1 MKGEGKEKGIR
12 FLLQPIAAL
21 LIINIYIIMTSCG
34 LPTTDYLY
42 TPKDFSSES
51 GALVLEHDTKNID
64 ELSSIFLGYEIYY
77 RIFDNEDDAEISRAT
92 ISSSMKSSNIIQTA
106 NNYKYFPLKHRI
118 SESGQISLDISPLI
132 KKESLIKVSSN
143 KYNLN
148 MNTQGTWTL
157 TDEGSN
163 TVIDSIVRNR
173 SDTASSA
180 DIVKADFYRSSEY
193 KVGDRDYAGTNS
205 VTPGGSVY
213 IVFFAF
219 AYGFDPSTMKNVYS
233 DPVILEPSVEYIPG
247 GT

>member
-12 FLLQPIAAL
+12 FLLQPIAAF

-77 RIFDNEDDAEISRAT
+77 LIFDDEVAAGDSCNSI
-92 ISSSMKSSNIIQTA
+92 SSMKSSNIIQTA

-118 SESGQISLDISPLI
+118 SKSGQFSLDISPLI
-132 KKESLIKVSSN
+132 KVSN
-143 KYNLN
+143 NTYTKYYLN
-148 MNTQGTWTL
+148 MKPQETWTL
-157 TDEGSN
+157 TYEDSEI
-163 TVIDSIVRNR
+163 VIDSIVRNR

-180 DIVKADFYRSSEY
+180 EIEYADFYLSSEY
-193 KVGDRDYAGTNS
+193 KAAGDRDYAGS
-205 VTPGGSVY
+205 SSSPDIVH

-219 AYGFDPSTMKNVYS
+219 AYGFDTSTMRNVYS
-233 DPVILEPSVEYIPG
+233 DPFILDGLVKYDPAK
-247 GT
+247 

>member
-42 TPKDFSSES
+42 TPKGFSSEG

-77 RIFDNEDDAEISRAT
+77 RIFDDEVAAGDSRNL
-92 ISSSMKSSNIIQTA
+92 ISSMKSSNIIQTA
-106 NNYKYFPLKHRI
+106 NNYKYFPLKHRKK
-118 SESGQISLDISPLI
+118 SESGWYSLEISP
-132 KKESLIKVSSN
+132 LIKVSSN
-143 KYNLN
+143 TYTKYYLN
-148 MNTQGTWTL
+148 MKSQETWTL
-157 TDEGSN
+157 KDEDSKI
-163 TVIDSIVRNR
+163 VIDSIVRNR

-180 DIVKADFYRSSEY
+180 EIEYADFYLSSEY
-193 KVGDRDYAGTNS
+193 KAAGDRDYAGS
-205 VTPGGSVY
+205 SSSPDIVH

-219 AYGFDPSTMKNVYS
+219 AYGFDTSTMRNVYS
-233 DPVILEPSVEYIPG
+233 DPFILDDPVEYNPG
-247 GT
+247 G

>member
-42 TPKDFSSES
+42 TPKGFSSEG

-77 RIFDNEDDAEISRAT
+77 RIFDDEVAAGDSRNL
-92 ISSSMKSSNIIQTA
+92 ISSMKSSNIIQTA
-106 NNYKYFPLKHRI
+106 NNYKYFPLKHRKK
-118 SESGQISLDISPLI
+118 SESGWYSLEISP
-132 KKESLIKVSSN
+132 LIKVSSN
-143 KYNLN
+143 TYTKYYLN
-148 MNTQGTWTL
+148 MKSQETWTL
-157 TDEGSN
+157 TDEDLKI
-163 TVIDSIVRNR
+163 VIDSIVRNR

-180 DIVKADFYRSSEY
+180 EIEYADFYLSSEY
-193 KVGDRDYAGTNS
+193 KVNDRDYAGS
-205 VTPGGSVY
+205 SPPEKAVY

-219 AYGFDPSTMKNVYS
+219 AYGFDTSTMRNVYS
-233 DPVILEPSVEYIPG
+233 DPFILDDPVEYNPG
-247 GT
+247 G

>member
-42 TPKDFSSES
+42 TPRDFSSES

-77 RIFDNEDDAEISRAT
+77 RIFNDVVAAAGDSRNL
-92 ISSSMKSSNIIQTA
+92 ISSMKSSNIIQTA
-106 NNYKYFPLKHRI
+106 NNYKYFPLKHRKK
-118 SESGQISLDISPLI
+118 SESGWYSLEISP
-132 KKESLIKVSSN
+132 LIKVSSN
-143 KYNLN
+143 TYTKYYLN
-148 MNTQGTWTL
+148 MKSQETWTL
-157 TDEGSN
+157 TDEDSEI
-163 TVIDSIVRNR
+163 VIDSIVRNR

-180 DIVKADFYRSSEY
+180 EIEYADFCLSSEY
-193 KVGDRDYAGTNS
+193 KVNDRDYAGS
-205 VTPGGSVY
+205 SPPEKAVY

-219 AYGFDPSTMKNVYS
+219 AYGFDTSTMRNVYS
-233 DPVILEPSVEYIPG
+233 DPFILDGLVKYDPAK
-247 GT
+247 

>member
-1 MKGEGKEKGIR
+1 MKGEEKEKGIR

-77 RIFDNEDDAEISRAT
+77 RIFDDEVAAGDSRNL
-92 ISSSMKSSNIIQTA
+92 ISSMKSSNIIQTA
-106 NNYKYFPLKHRI
+106 NNYKYFPLKHRKK
-118 SESGQISLDISPLI
+118 SESGWYSLEISP
-132 KKESLIKVSSN
+132 LIKVSSN
-143 KYNLN
+143 TYTKYYLN
-148 MNTQGTWTL
+148 MKSQETWTL
-157 TDEGSN
+157 TDEDLKI
-163 TVIDSIVRNR
+163 VIDSIVRNR

-180 DIVKADFYRSSEY
+180 EIEYADFCLSSEY
-193 KVGDRDYAGTNS
+193 KVNDRDYAGS
-205 VTPGGSVY
+205 SPPEKAVY

-219 AYGFDPSTMKNVYS
+219 AYGFDTSTMRNVYS
-233 DPVILEPSVEYIPG
+233 DPFILDDPVEYNPG
-247 GT
+247 G

>member
-42 TPKDFSSES
+42 TPKGFSSEG

-77 RIFDNEDDAEISRAT
+77 RIFDDEVAAGDSRNL
-92 ISSSMKSSNIIQTA
+92 ISSMKSSNIIQTA
-106 NNYKYFPLKHRI
+106 NNYKYFPLKHRKK
-118 SESGQISLDISPLI
+118 SESGWYSLEISP
-132 KKESLIKVSSN
+132 LIKVSSN
-143 KYNLN
+143 TYTKYYLN
-148 MNTQGTWTL
+148 MKPQETWTL
-157 TDEGSN
+157 TYEDSEI
-163 TVIDSIVRNR
+163 VIDSIVRNR

-180 DIVKADFYRSSEY
+180 EIADADFCLSSGY
-193 KVGDRDYAGTNS
+193 QVNDRDYAGS
-205 VTPGGSVY
+205 SSSPDIVY

-219 AYGFDPSTMKNVYS
+219 AYGFDTSTMRNVYS
-233 DPVILEPSVEYIPG
+233 DPFILDDPVEYNPG
-247 GT
+247 G

>member
-42 TPKDFSSES
+42 TPKDFSSEG

-77 RIFDNEDDAEISRAT
+77 RIFDDEVAAGDSRNS
-92 ISSSMKSSNIIQTA
+92 ISSMKSSNIIQTA
-106 NNYKYFPLKHRI
+106 NNYKYFPLKHRKK
-118 SESGQISLDISPLI
+118 SESGQFSLDISPLI
-132 KKESLIKVSSN
+132 KVSSN
-143 KYNLN
+143 TYTKYYLN
-148 MNTQGTWTL
+148 MKPQETWTL
-157 TDEGSN
+157 TYEDSEI
-163 TVIDSIVRNR
+163 VIDSIVRNR

-180 DIVKADFYRSSEY
+180 EIADADFCLSSGY
-193 KVGDRDYAGTNS
+193 QVNDRDYAGS
-205 VTPGGSVY
+205 SSSPDIVY

-219 AYGFDPSTMKNVYS
+219 AYGFDTSTMRNVYS
-233 DPVILEPSVEYIPG
+233 DPFIL
-247 GT
+247 

>member
-42 TPKDFSSES
+42 TPKDFSSEG

-77 RIFDNEDDAEISRAT
+77 RIFDDEDDAVDSRNS
-92 ISSSMKSSNIIQTA
+92 ISSMKSSNIIQTA
-106 NNYKYFPLKHRI
+106 NNYKYFPLKHRKK
-118 SESGQISLDISPLI
+118 SESGWYSLEISP
-132 KKESLIKVSSN
+132 LIKVSSN
-143 KYNLN
+143 TYTKYYLN
-148 MNTQGTWTL
+148 MKSQETWTL
-157 TDEGSN
+157 TDEDSEI
-163 TVIDSIVRNR
+163 VIDSIVRNR

-180 DIVKADFYRSSEY
+180 EIEYADFCLSSEY
-193 KVGDRDYAGTNS
+193 KVNDRDYAGS
-205 VTPGGSVY
+205 SPPEKAVY

-219 AYGFDPSTMKNVYS
+219 AYGFDTSTMRNVYS
-233 DPVILEPSVEYIPG
+233 DPFILDDPVEYNPG
-247 GT
+247 G

>member
-42 TPKDFSSES
+42 TPKGFSSEG

-77 RIFDNEDDAEISRAT
+77 RIFDDEDDAVDSRNS
-92 ISSSMKSSNIIQTA
+92 ISSMKSSNIIQTA
-106 NNYKYFPLKHRI
+106 NNYKYFPLKHRKK
-118 SESGQISLDISPLI
+118 SESGWYSLEISP
-132 KKESLIKVSSN
+132 LIKVSSN
-143 KYNLN
+143 TYTKYYLN
-148 MNTQGTWTL
+148 MKPQETWTL
-157 TDEGSN
+157 TYEDSEI
-163 TVIDSIVRNR
+163 VIDSIVRNR

-180 DIVKADFYRSSEY
+180 EIECADFYLSSEY
-193 KVGDRDYAGTNS
+193 KVNDRDYAGS
-205 VTPGGSVY
+205 SPPEKAVY

-219 AYGFDPSTMKNVYS
+219 AYGFDTSTMRNVYS
-233 DPVILEPSVEYIPG
+233 DPFILDDPVEYNPG
-247 GT
+247 G

>member
-42 TPKDFSSES
+42 TPKGFSSEG

-77 RIFDNEDDAEISRAT
+77 RIFDDEVAAGDSCNSI
-92 ISSSMKSSNIIQTA
+92 SSMKSSNIIQTA
-106 NNYKYFPLKHRI
+106 NNYKYFPLKHRKK
-118 SESGQISLDISPLI
+118 SESGQFSLDISPLI
-132 KKESLIKVSSN
+132 RVSSN
-143 KYNLN
+143 TYAKYYLN
-148 MNTQGTWTL
+148 MKPQETWTL
-157 TDEGSN
+157 TYEDSEI
-163 TVIDSIVRNR
+163 VIDSIVRNR

-180 DIVKADFYRSSEY
+180 EIEYADFCLSSEY
-193 KVGDRDYAGTNS
+193 KVNDRDYAGS
-205 VTPGGSVY
+205 SPPEKAVY

-219 AYGFDPSTMKNVYS
+219 AYGFDTSTMRNVYS
-233 DPVILEPSVEYIPG
+233 DPFILDGLVKYDPAK
-247 GT
+247 

>member
-12 FLLQPIAAL
+12 FLLQPIAAF

-118 SESGQISLDISPLI
+118 SKSGQFSLDISPLI
-132 KKESLIKVSSN
+132 KMSSN
-143 KYNLN
+143 TYTRYYLN
-148 MNTQGTWTL
+148 MKSQETWTL
-157 TDEGSN
+157 KDEDSKI
-163 TVIDSIVRNR
+163 VIDSIVRNR
-173 SDTASSA
+173 SDTASSTE
-180 DIVKADFYRSSEY
+180 IGKADFCLSSGY
-193 KVGDRDYAGTNS
+193 QVNDRDYAGS
-205 VTPGGSVY
+205 SSSPDIVY

-219 AYGFDPSTMKNVYS
+219 AYGFDTSTMRNVYS
-233 DPVILEPSVEYIPG
+233 DPFILDSPVEYDPAK
-247 GT
+247 

>member
-12 FLLQPIAAL
+12 FLLQPIAAF

-77 RIFDNEDDAEISRAT
+77 RIFDDEVAAGDSRNL
-92 ISSSMKSSNIIQTA
+92 ISSMKSSNIIQTA
-106 NNYKYFPLKHRI
+106 NNYKYFPLKHRKK
-118 SESGQISLDISPLI
+118 SESGWYSLEISP
-132 KKESLIKVSSN
+132 LIKVSSN
-143 KYNLN
+143 TYTKYYLN
-148 MNTQGTWTL
+148 MKSQETWTL
-157 TDEGSN
+157 TYEDSEI
-163 TVIDSIVRNR
+163 VIDSIVRNR

-180 DIVKADFYRSSEY
+180 EIEYADFYLSSEY
-193 KVGDRDYAGTNS
+193 KAAGDRDYAGS
-205 VTPGGSVY
+205 SSSPDIVH

-219 AYGFDPSTMKNVYS
+219 AYGFDTSTMRNVYS
-233 DPVILEPSVEYIPG
+233 DPLILDDPVEYDPAK
-247 GT
+247 

>member
-42 TPKDFSSES
+42 TPKGFSSEG

-77 RIFDNEDDAEISRAT
+77 RIFDDEVAAGDSRNL
-92 ISSSMKSSNIIQTA
+92 ISSMKSSNIIQTA
-106 NNYKYFPLKHRI
+106 NNYKYFPLKHRKK
-118 SESGQISLDISPLI
+118 SESGWYSLEISP
-132 KKESLIKVSSN
+132 LIKVSSN
-143 KYNLN
+143 TYTKYYLN
-148 MNTQGTWTL
+148 MKSQETWTL
-157 TDEGSN
+157 TDEDSEI
-163 TVIDSIVRNR
+163 VIDSIVRNR

-180 DIVKADFYRSSEY
+180 EIEYADFCLSSEY
-193 KVGDRDYAGTNS
+193 KVNDRDYAGS
-205 VTPGGSVY
+205 SPPEKAVY

-219 AYGFDPSTMKNVYS
+219 AYGFDTSTMRNVYS
-233 DPVILEPSVEYIPG
+233 DPLILDDPVEYDPAN
-247 GT
+247 

>member
-42 TPKDFSSES
+42 TPKGFSSEG

-77 RIFDNEDDAEISRAT
+77 RIFDDEVAAGDSRNL
-92 ISSSMKSSNIIQTA
+92 ISSMKSSNIIQTA
-106 NNYKYFPLKHRI
+106 NNYKYFPLKHRKK
-118 SESGQISLDISPLI
+118 SESGWYSLEISP
-132 KKESLIKVSSN
+132 LIKVSSN
-143 KYNLN
+143 TYTKYYLN
-148 MNTQGTWTL
+148 MKPQETWTL
-157 TDEGSN
+157 TYEDSEI
-163 TVIDSIVRNR
+163 VIDSIVRNR

-180 DIVKADFYRSSEY
+180 EIEYADFYLSSEY
-193 KVGDRDYAGTNS
+193 KAAGDRDYAGS
-205 VTPGGSVY
+205 SSSPDIVH

-219 AYGFDPSTMKNVYS
+219 AYGFDTSTMRNVYS
-233 DPVILEPSVEYIPG
+233 DPLILDDPVEYDPAK
-247 GT
+247 

>member
-42 TPKDFSSES
+42 TPRDFYS
-51 GALVLEHDTKNID
+51 GVGTLVLEHDTKNID

-77 RIFDNEDDAEISRAT
+77 RIFDNQDDAEISRAT
-92 ISSSMKSSNIIQTA
+92 ISSMKSSNIIQTA

-118 SESGQISLDISPLI
+118 SKSGQFSLDISPLI
-132 KKESLIKVSSN
+132 KVSNNTYTKYYLNIKP
-143 KYNLN
+143 
-148 MNTQGTWTL
+148 QETWTL
-157 TDEGSN
+157 TYEDSEI
-163 TVIDSIVRNR
+163 VIDSIVRNR

-180 DIVKADFYRSSEY
+180 EIECADFYLSSEY
-193 KVGDRDYAGTNS
+193 KVNDRDYAGS
-205 VTPGGSVY
+205 SPPEKAVY

-219 AYGFDPSTMKNVYS
+219 AYGFDTSTMRNVYS
-233 DPVILEPSVEYIPG
+233 DPLILDDPVEYDPAN
-247 GT
+247 

>member
-132 KKESLIKVSSN
+132 KMSSN
-143 KYNLN
+143 TYTRYYLN
-148 MNTQGTWTL
+148 MKSQETWTL
-157 TDEGSN
+157 KDEDSKI
-163 TVIDSIVRNR
+163 VIDSIVRNR
-173 SDTASSA
+173 SDTASSTE
-180 DIVKADFYRSSEY
+180 IGKADFCLSSEY
-193 KVGDRDYAGTNS
+193 KLNDRDYAGS
-205 VTPGGSVY
+205 SPPEEAVY

-219 AYGFDPSTMKNVYS
+219 AYGFDTSTMRNVYS
-233 DPVILEPSVEYIPG
+233 DPFILDSPVEYDPAK
-247 GT
+247 

>member
-42 TPKDFSSES
+42 TPKGFSSEG

-77 RIFDNEDDAEISRAT
+77 RIFDDEVAAGDSRNL
-92 ISSSMKSSNIIQTA
+92 ISSMKSSNIIQTA
-106 NNYKYFPLKHRI
+106 NNYKYFPLKHRKK
-118 SESGQISLDISPLI
+118 SESGWYSLEISP
-132 KKESLIKVSSN
+132 LIKVSSN
-143 KYNLN
+143 TYTKYYLN
-148 MNTQGTWTL
+148 MKSQETWTL
-157 TDEGSN
+157 TDEDLKI
-163 TVIDSIVRNR
+163 VIDSIVRNR

-180 DIVKADFYRSSEY
+180 EIEYADFCLSSEY
-193 KVGDRDYAGTNS
+193 KVNDRDYAGS
-205 VTPGGSVY
+205 SPPEKAVY

-219 AYGFDPSTMKNVYS
+219 AYGFDTSTMRNVYS
-233 DPVILEPSVEYIPG
+233 DPLILDDPVEYDPAN
-247 GT
+247 

>member
-12 FLLQPIAAL
+12 FLLQPTAAF

-42 TPKDFSSES
+42 TPRDFYS
-51 GALVLEHDTKNID
+51 GVGTLVLEHDTKNID

-132 KKESLIKVSSN
+132 KMSSN
-143 KYNLN
+143 TYTRYYLN
-148 MNTQGTWTL
+148 MKSQETWTL
-157 TDEGSN
+157 KDEDSKI
-163 TVIDSIVRNR
+163 VIDSIVRNR
-173 SDTASSA
+173 SDTASSTE
-180 DIVKADFYRSSEY
+180 IGKADFCLSSEY
-193 KVGDRDYAGTNS
+193 KLNDRDYAGS
-205 VTPGGSVY
+205 SPPEEAVY

-219 AYGFDPSTMKNVYS
+219 AYGFDTSTMRNVYS
-233 DPVILEPSVEYIPG
+233 DPFILDDPVEYDPAN
-247 GT
+247 

>member
-42 TPKDFSSES
+42 TPKGFSSEG

-77 RIFDNEDDAEISRAT
+77 RIFNDVVAAAGDSRNL
-92 ISSSMKSSNIIQTA
+92 ISSMKSSNIIQTA
-106 NNYKYFPLKHRI
+106 NNYKYFPLKHRKK
-118 SESGQISLDISPLI
+118 SESGWYSLEISP
-132 KKESLIKVSSN
+132 LIKVSSN
-143 KYNLN
+143 TYTKYYLN
-148 MNTQGTWTL
+148 MKSQETWTL
-157 TDEGSN
+157 TDEDSEI
-163 TVIDSIVRNR
+163 VIDSIVRNR

-180 DIVKADFYRSSEY
+180 EIEYADFCLSSEY
-193 KVGDRDYAGTNS
+193 KVNDRDYAGS
-205 VTPGGSVY
+205 SPPEKAVY

-219 AYGFDPSTMKNVYS
+219 AYGFDTSTMRNVYS
-233 DPVILEPSVEYIPG
+233 DPFILDGLVKYDPAK
-247 GT
+247 

>member
-42 TPKDFSSES
+42 TPKGFSSEG

-77 RIFDNEDDAEISRAT
+77 RIFDDEVAAGDSRNL
-92 ISSSMKSSNIIQTA
+92 ISSMKSSNIIQTA
-106 NNYKYFPLKHRI
+106 NNYKYFPLKHRKK
-118 SESGQISLDISPLI
+118 SESGWYSLEISP
-132 KKESLIKVSSN
+132 LIKVSSN
-143 KYNLN
+143 TYTKYYLN
-148 MNTQGTWTL
+148 MKSQETWTL
-157 TDEGSN
+157 TDEDLKI
-163 TVIDSIVRNR
+163 VIDSIVRNR

-180 DIVKADFYRSSEY
+180 EIADADFCLSSGY
-193 KVGDRDYAGTNS
+193 QVNDRDYAGS
-205 VTPGGSVY
+205 SPPEKAVY

-219 AYGFDPSTMKNVYS
+219 AYGFDTSTMRNVYS
-233 DPVILEPSVEYIPG
+233 DPFILDDPVEYNPG
-247 GT
+247 G

>member
-42 TPKDFSSES
+42 TPKGFSSEG

-77 RIFDNEDDAEISRAT
+77 RIFDDEDDAVDSRNS
-92 ISSSMKSSNIIQTA
+92 ISSMKSSNIIQTA
-106 NNYKYFPLKHRI
+106 NNYKYFPLKHRKK
-118 SESGQISLDISPLI
+118 SESGWYSLEISP
-132 KKESLIKVSSN
+132 LIKVSSN
-143 KYNLN
+143 TYTKYYLN
-148 MNTQGTWTL
+148 MKPQETWTL
-157 TDEGSN
+157 TYEDSEI
-163 TVIDSIVRNR
+163 VIDSIVRNR

-180 DIVKADFYRSSEY
+180 EIEYADFYLSSEY
-193 KVGDRDYAGTNS
+193 KVNDRDYAGS
-205 VTPGGSVY
+205 SPPEKAVY

-219 AYGFDPSTMKNVYS
+219 AYGFDTSTMRNVYS
-233 DPVILEPSVEYIPG
+233 DPLILDDPVEYDPAN
-247 GT
+247 

>member
-42 TPKDFSSES
+42 TPKDFSSEG

-77 RIFDNEDDAEISRAT
+77 RIFNDVVAAAGDSRNL
-92 ISSSMKSSNIIQTA
+92 ISSMKSSNIIQTA
-106 NNYKYFPLKHRI
+106 NNYKYFPLKHRKK
-118 SESGQISLDISPLI
+118 SESGQFSLDISPLI
-132 KKESLIKVSSN
+132 KVSSN
-143 KYNLN
+143 TYTKYYLN
-148 MNTQGTWTL
+148 MKPQETWTL
-157 TDEGSN
+157 TYEDSEI
-163 TVIDSIVRNR
+163 VIDSIVRNR

-180 DIVKADFYRSSEY
+180 EIEYADFYLSSEY
-193 KVGDRDYAGTNS
+193 KVNDRDYAGS
-205 VTPGGSVY
+205 SPPEEAVY

-219 AYGFDPSTMKNVYS
+219 AYGFDTSTMRNVYS
-233 DPVILEPSVEYIPG
+233 DPFILDDPVEYDPAN
-247 GT
+247 

>member
-77 RIFDNEDDAEISRAT
+77 RIFDDEVAAGDSCNSI
-92 ISSSMKSSNIIQTA
+92 SSMKSSNIIQTA
-106 NNYKYFPLKHRI
+106 NNYKYFPLKHRKK
-118 SESGQISLDISPLI
+118 SESGWYSLEISP
-132 KKESLIKVSSN
+132 LIKVSSN
-143 KYNLN
+143 TYTKYYLN
-148 MNTQGTWTL
+148 MKSQETWTL
-157 TDEGSN
+157 TDEDLKI
-163 TVIDSIVRNR
+163 VIDSIVRNR

-180 DIVKADFYRSSEY
+180 EIEYADFCLSSEY
-193 KVGDRDYAGTNS
+193 KVNDRDYAGS
-205 VTPGGSVY
+205 SPPEEAVY

-219 AYGFDPSTMKNVYS
+219 AYGFDTSTMRNVYS
-233 DPVILEPSVEYIPG
+233 DPFILDGLVKYDPAK
-247 GT
+247 

>member
-12 FLLQPIAAL
+12 FLLQPIAAF

-77 RIFDNEDDAEISRAT
+77 RIFDDEVAAGDSCNSI
-92 ISSSMKSSNIIQTA
+92 SSMKSSNIIQTA

-118 SESGQISLDISPLI
+118 SKSGQFSLDISPLI
-132 KKESLIKVSSN
+132 KVSSN
-143 KYNLN
+143 TYTKYYLN
-148 MNTQGTWTL
+148 MKPQETWTL
-157 TDEGSN
+157 TYEDSEI
-163 TVIDSIVRNR
+163 VIDSIVRNR

-180 DIVKADFYRSSEY
+180 EIEYADFYLSSEY
-193 KVGDRDYAGTNS
+193 KAAGDRDYAGS
-205 VTPGGSVY
+205 SSSPDIVH

-219 AYGFDPSTMKNVYS
+219 AYGFDTSTMRNVYS
-233 DPVILEPSVEYIPG
+233 DPLILDDPVEYDPAK
-247 GT
+247 

>member
-42 TPKDFSSES
+42 TPKGFSSEG

-77 RIFDNEDDAEISRAT
+77 RIFDDEVAAGDSRNS
-92 ISSSMKSSNIIQTA
+92 ISSMKSSNIIQTA
-106 NNYKYFPLKHRI
+106 NNYKYFPLKHRKE
-118 SESGQISLDISPLI
+118 SESGWYSLDISPLI

>member
-1 MKGEGKEKGIR
+1 
-12 FLLQPIAAL
+12 
-21 LIINIYIIMTSCG
+21 MTSCG

-118 SESGQISLDISPLI
+118 SKSGQFSLDISPLI
-132 KKESLIKVSSN
+132 RVSSN
-143 KYNLN
+143 TYAKYYLN
-148 MNTQGTWTL
+148 MKPQETWTL
-157 TDEGSN
+157 TYEDSEI
-163 TVIDSIVRNR
+163 VIDSIVRNR

-180 DIVKADFYRSSEY
+180 EIADADFCLSSGY
-193 KVGDRDYAGTNS
+193 QVNDRDYAGS
-205 VTPGGSVY
+205 SSSPDIVY

-219 AYGFDPSTMKNVYS
+219 AYGFDTSTMRNVYS
-233 DPVILEPSVEYIPG
+233 DPFILDGLVKYDPAK
-247 GT
+247 

>member
-42 TPKDFSSES
+42 TPKGFSSEG

-77 RIFDNEDDAEISRAT
+77 RIFDDEDDAVDSRNS
-92 ISSSMKSSNIIQTA
+92 ISSMKSSNIIQTA
-106 NNYKYFPLKHRI
+106 NNYKYFPLKHRKK
-118 SESGQISLDISPLI
+118 SESGWYSLEISP
-132 KKESLIKVSSN
+132 LIKVSSN
-143 KYNLN
+143 TYTKYYLN
-148 MNTQGTWTL
+148 MKPQETWTL
-157 TDEGSN
+157 TYEDSEI
-163 TVIDSIVRNR
+163 VIDSIVRNR

>member
-77 RIFDNEDDAEISRAT
+77 RIFDDEDDAVDSRNS
-92 ISSSMKSSNIIQTA
+92 ISSMKSSNILQTA
-106 NNYKYFPLKHRI
+106 NNYKYFPLKHRKK
-118 SESGQISLDISPLI
+118 SESGWYSLEISP
-132 KKESLIKVSSN
+132 LIKVSSN
-143 KYNLN
+143 TYTKYYLN
-148 MNTQGTWTL
+148 MKSQETWTL
-157 TDEGSN
+157 TDEDLKI
-163 TVIDSIVRNR
+163 VIDSIVRNR

-180 DIVKADFYRSSEY
+180 EIEYADFCLSSEY
-193 KVGDRDYAGTNS
+193 KVNDRDYAGS
-205 VTPGGSVY
+205 SPPEKAVY

-219 AYGFDPSTMKNVYS
+219 AYGFDTSTMRNVYS
-233 DPVILEPSVEYIPG
+233 DPFILDDPVEYNPG
-247 GT
+247 G

>member
-42 TPKDFSSES
+42 TPKDFSSEG

-77 RIFDNEDDAEISRAT
+77 RIFNDVVAAAGDSRNL
-92 ISSSMKSSNIIQTA
+92 ISSMKSSNIIQTA
-106 NNYKYFPLKHRI
+106 NNYKYFPLKHRKK
-118 SESGQISLDISPLI
+118 SESGQFSLDISPLI
-132 KKESLIKVSSN
+132 KVSSN
-143 KYNLN
+143 TYTKYYLN
-148 MNTQGTWTL
+148 MKPQETWTL
-157 TDEGSN
+157 TYEDSEI
-163 TVIDSIVRNR
+163 VIDSIVRNR

-180 DIVKADFYRSSEY
+180 EIEYADFCLSSEY
-193 KVGDRDYAGTNS
+193 KVNDRDYAGS
-205 VTPGGSVY
+205 SPPEKAVY

-219 AYGFDPSTMKNVYS
+219 AYGFDTSTMRNVYS
-233 DPVILEPSVEYIPG
+233 DPLILDDPVEYDPAN
-247 GT
+247 

>member
-42 TPKDFSSES
+42 TPKGFSSEG

-77 RIFDNEDDAEISRAT
+77 RILDDEDDAVDSRNL
-92 ISSSMKSSNIIQTA
+92 ISSMKSSNIIQTA

-118 SESGQISLDISPLI
+118 SKSGQFSLDISPLI
-132 KKESLIKVSSN
+132 KVSSN
-143 KYNLN
+143 TYTKYYLN
-148 MNTQGTWTL
+148 MKPQETWTL
-157 TDEGSN
+157 TYEDSEI
-163 TVIDSIVRNR
+163 VIDSIVRNR

-180 DIVKADFYRSSEY
+180 EIECADFYLSSEY
-193 KVGDRDYAGTNS
+193 KVNDRDYAGS
-205 VTPGGSVY
+205 SPPEKAVY

-219 AYGFDPSTMKNVYS
+219 AYGFDTSTMRNVYS
-233 DPVILEPSVEYIPG
+233 DPFILDDPVEYDPAN
-247 GT
+247 